1 MIMGLTGGIAS
12 GKSTVSALFARKGAA
27 LVDADIIARE
37 VMLPGHPVLAAAVQ
51 AFGDGILHSDGSLD
65 RARLGEI
72 VFRDPEALQT
82 LNQLTH
88 PAIRREIKEQMYV
101 LEQENPQRL
110 VIVDIPLLY
119 ESELDHLFEQIIVV
133 YVPRRVQ
140 LARLMARNGLK
151 LDQAEER
158 LKSQMDIELKRRKAD
173 YVIDNSGDPGAT
185 EQQVASL
192 WDKLGLI

>member
-12 GKSTVSALFARKGAA
+12 GKSTVSALFVAKGAA
-27 LVDADIIARE
+27 LVDADVIARE

-51 AFGDGILHSDGSLD
+51 AFGETILQPDGTLD
-65 RARLGEI
+65 RARLGEM

-82 LNQLTH
+82 LNNLTH
-88 PAIRREIKEQMYV
+88 PAIRTEIKDLMYA
-101 LEQENPQRL
+101 LDQEDPQRL

-119 ESELDHLFEQIIVV
+119 ESQLDNLFDQIIVV

-140 LARLMARNGLK
+140 LARLMARSGMTLE
-151 LDQAEER
+151 QAENR

-173 YVIDNSGDPGAT
+173 YVIDNSGDPVAT
-185 EQQVASL
+185 ERQVAGL
-192 WDKLGLI
+192 WDRLGLS

>member
-12 GKSTVSALFARKGAA
+12 GKSTVSALFVAKGAA
-27 LVDADIIARE
+27 LVDADVIARE

-51 AFGDGILHSDGSLD
+51 AFGETILQPDGTLD

-82 LNQLTH
+82 LNHLTH
-88 PAIRREIKEQMYV
+88 PAIRTEIKDRMYA
-101 LEQENPQRL
+101 LDQEDPQRL

-119 ESELDHLFEQIIVV
+119 ESQLDNLFDHIIVV

-140 LARLMARNGLK
+140 LARLMARNGMTLE
-151 LDQAEER
+151 QAENR

-185 EQQVASL
+185 ERQVASL
-192 WDKLGLI
+192 WDRLGLL

>member
-12 GKSTVSALFARKGAA
+12 GKSTVSALFVAKGAA
-27 LVDADIIARE
+27 LVDADVIARE

-51 AFGDGILHSDGSLD
+51 AFGETILQPDGTLD
-65 RARLGEI
+65 RARLGEM

-82 LNQLTH
+82 LNNLTH
-88 PAIRREIKEQMYV
+88 PAIRTEIKDRMYA
-101 LEQENPQRL
+101 LDQEDPQRL

-119 ESELDHLFEQIIVV
+119 ESQLDNLFDQIIVV

-140 LARLMARNGLK
+140 LARLMTRSGMTLE
-151 LDQAEER
+151 QAENR

-185 EQQVASL
+185 ERQVAGL
-192 WDKLGLI
+192 WDRLGLS

>member
-12 GKSTVSALFARKGAA
+12 GKSTVSALFVAKGAA
-27 LVDADIIARE
+27 LVDADVIARE

-51 AFGDGILHSDGSLD
+51 AFGETILQPDGTLD
-65 RARLGEI
+65 RARLGEM

-82 LNQLTH
+82 LNNLTH
-88 PAIRREIKEQMYV
+88 PAIRTEIKNCMYA
-101 LEQENPQRL
+101 LDQEDPQRL

-119 ESELDHLFEQIIVV
+119 ESQLDNLFDQIIVV

-140 LARLMARNGLK
+140 LARLMARNGMTLE
-151 LDQAEER
+151 QAENR

-185 EQQVASL
+185 ERQVAGL
-192 WDKLGLI
+192 WDRLGLS